1 MPLTNRVTDWIDK
14 ELADDPD
21 FARDVDAELQAMR
34 VEQELVAL
42 RQARGVSQRQL
53 ARMLGVTQPVIARI
67 ESGRSQNVGL
77 QTIVRVARALG
88 GRVQVRITPATDER
102 PVMARAAVR
111 SAKGITGTRRTS
123 RRR

>member
-67 ESGRSQNVGL
+67 ESGRSQNIGL

-88 GRVQVRITPATDER
+88 GRVQLRITPATVER

>member
-1 MPLTNRVTDWIDK
+1 MPLTNRVTEWIDK

-67 ESGRSQNVGL
+67 ESGRSQNIGL

-88 GRVQVRITPATDER
+88 GRVQLRITPATVER

>member
-67 ESGRSQNVGL
+67 ESGRSQNIGL

-88 GRVQVRITPATDER
+88 GRVQVRITPATVER

>member
-53 ARMLGVTQPVIARI
+53 ARMLGVKQPVIARI
-67 ESGRSQNVGL
+67 ESGRSQNIGL
-77 QTIVRVARALG
+77 
-88 GRVQVRITPATDER
+88 
-102 PVMARAAVR
+102 
-111 SAKGITGTRRTS
+111 
-123 RRR
+123 